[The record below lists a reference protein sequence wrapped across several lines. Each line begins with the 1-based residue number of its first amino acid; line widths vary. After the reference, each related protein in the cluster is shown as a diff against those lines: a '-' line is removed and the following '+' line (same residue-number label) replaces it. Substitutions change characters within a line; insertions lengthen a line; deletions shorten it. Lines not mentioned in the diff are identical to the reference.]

1 VSLFISIEVD
11 PELAADADLAARLV
25 EVCPVDIYAQD
36 AEGVLEILAT
46 QLDEC
51 TLCELCL
58 AVGTPG
64 QVRVRKLY
72 DGGRLL
78 ERSTPLHAERPSHAQ
93 RSRTS

>member
-1 VSLFISIEVD
+1 MSLFIAIEVD
-11 PELAADADLAARLV
+11 AALANDRASAAKLV

-36 AEGVLEILAT
+36 GQGALEIVDA

-58 AVGTPG
+58 AVGAPG

-78 ERSTPLHAERPSHAQ
+78 ERTAPLHAER
-93 RSRTS
+93 